1 MPAMNSTDYAI
12 DVQARARYLDD
23 QSDPMA
29 ERYVFGYTVQIRNV
43 GNLAA
48 KLISRHWVITDGDG
62 QVEEVRGDGVVGE
75 QPLLRPGEMFQYDSG
90 AVIPTEVGSMQGRY
104 FMQAEDGT
112 QFEALI
118 PVFTLG
124 VPGAVN

>member
-1 MPAMNSTDYAI
+1 MTLPDYAI
-12 DVQARARYLDD
+12 DVRATARYLDD
-23 QSDPMA
+23 QSDPIA
-29 ERYVFGYTVQIRNV
+29 ERYVFGYTVQIRNI
-43 GNLAA
+43 GSLSA

-104 FMQAEDGT
+104 FMQGEDGT
-112 QFEALI
+112 QFEAQI

-124 VPGAVN
+124 VPGALN